1 MAVKA
6 LGIEM
11 TKKNVAIILGT
22 SLVVGGVSYLL
33 YRKYRNQQLMI
44 AINYELENR
53 IAANGDIRDFGD
65 VWSGDAYITKIT
77 ELAKKNGYP
86 VILLNDTAITKYRK
100 SLYDNTLGGV
110 FGWGT
115 DESGIKSTFS
125 KLRDKVAIAQVAKS
139 FQDNYKK
146 NLGTILQERLNE
158 DENKELN
165 DIVSVKPSFTKS
177 VKV

>member
-1 MAVKA
+1 MASKA

-22 SLVVGGVSYLL
+22 TLVVGGISYLI
-33 YRKYRNQQLMI
+33 YRKYRNKQLII
-44 AINYELENR
+44 AINNVLENR
-53 IAANGDIRDFGD
+53 LTANGDIRDFGD
-65 VWSGDAYITKIT
+65 VWAGDAYINKAI
-77 ELAKKNGYP
+77 EVAKNNGYSI
-86 VILLNDTAITKYRK
+86 ILLNDSAITKYRK
-100 SLYDNTLGGV
+100 ELYDFTIGGL

-115 DESGIKSTFS
+115 DESGIKSVFN

-146 NLGTILQERLNE
+146 NLGVVLQERLNE

-165 DIVSVKPSFTKS
+165 DIISVKPAFTKAI
-177 VKV
+177 K